1 MKKGEDIAVTL
12 VHPVHGERLTLL
24 AKVAHAGSA
33 PSPDPVSGEPR
44 FGIGVE
50 FRLPLPE
57 LKRLL
62 SDFISSHQKQEQ
74 PNEAAQVVQEA
85 RAVLNRG
92 VNSNHDLL
100 GVDTEAPLETIR
112 RSYFQLVDL
121 FHPDRFFDKV
131 GPADRKLLEELF
143 RKLTKA
149 YEELTT

>member
-12 VHPVHGERLTLL
+12 VHPVHEERLTLL
-24 AKVAHAGSA
+24 AKVAHSGSA
-33 PSPDPVSGEPR
+33 PTPDPVSGEQR
-44 FGIGVE
+44 YGIGVE

-62 SDFISSHQKQEQ
+62 SDFISSHQKQAEVG
-74 PNEAAQVVQEA
+74 EAKQVMQEA
-85 RAVLNRG
+85 RAILNRG
-92 VNSNHDLL
+92 AHSQHELL
-100 GVDTEAPLETIR
+100 GVDTEAPMETIR
-112 RSYFQLVDL
+112 RSYFQLVDR

-131 GPADRKLLEELF
+131 SKSDRKLLEELF